1 MFSVAEFVLGRR
13 EMIEKVVK
21 IYDVTLRD
29 GTQGENIAFSIQD
42 KLRIASKLDELGIHY
57 IEGGWPGSNER
68 DEGFFKEAKKL
79 RLNKSKIAAFGST
92 RRVDKKCDEDG
103 NIQSL
108 LDSETPVVT
117 IVGKSWDFH
126 VKEALKISL
135 EENLGIIHDS
145 ISYLKKRVDEVFF
158 DAEHFF
164 DGYKRNPEYALKALK
179 AAFDAGADSLV
190 LCDTNG
196 GTLPWEIESI
206 LREVISKLQ
215 NPPLGIHT
223 HNDGEVGV
231 ANTLYAV
238 RLGVGQVQGTMNGY
252 GERCGNANLCS
263 IIPNLK
269 LKLGIN
275 CIDDDEL
282 RKLYEVSHFIHELT
296 NLPPIKKLPFIG
308 ESAFAHK
315 GGLHV
320 SAVMKKSETYEHIN
334 PEIVGNRRRV
344 LVSDLS
350 GKSNIIYKAK
360 ELGIDLDPSDKK
372 VQKIL
377 NELKKLEN
385 QGYEFEGADA
395 SFELLIRK
403 TLGQYRKHFE
413 LKGATIIIEK
423 HRDDEEP
430 ISEATVIVEVD
441 GVLEHTAASGNG
453 PVNALDNALRKALEK
468 FYPALKEVK
477 LKDYRVRVV
486 STGKGTDAVVRVLI
500 ESGDGE
506 NDWGTVGVSENI
518 VEASW
523 KALVDSIDYKLL
535 KDEAKRAA
543 KARG

>member
-1 MFSVAEFVLGRR
+1 MTERTVN
-13 EMIEKVVK
+13 

-29 GTQGENIAFSIQD
+29 GTQGENIAFSIHD
-42 KLRIASKLDELGIHY
+42 KIRIASKLDELGVHY

-68 DEGFFKEAKKL
+68 DEGFFKEARKLKL
-79 RLNKSKIAAFGST
+79 RKSKITAFGST
-92 RRVDKKCDEDG
+92 RRANNKPGEDG
-103 NIQSL
+103 NIKAL
-108 LDSETPVVT
+108 LKAQTPVVT

-126 VKEALKISL
+126 VKEALRISL
-135 EENLGIIHDS
+135 KENLEIIHDS
-145 ISYLKKRVDEVFF
+145 ISYLKKRVDELFF

-164 DGYKRNPEYALKALK
+164 DGFKKNPEYALEAINTAL
-179 AAFDAGADSLV
+179 DAGADTLV

-196 GTLPWEIESI
+196 GTLPWEIENTI
-206 LREVISKLQ
+206 KDVNANLA

-223 HNDGEVGV
+223 HNDGELGV

-238 RLGVGQVQGTMNGY
+238 REGANQVQGTINGY

-275 CIDDDEL
+275 SISDDEL
-282 RKLYEVSHFIHELT
+282 KKIYEVSHFIHELT
-296 NLPPIKKLPFIG
+296 NLPPIKHRAFVG

-320 SAVMKKSETYEHIN
+320 SAVMKNAETYEHIN
-334 PEIVGNRRRV
+334 PEILGNRRRI
-344 LVSDLS
+344 LISDLS
-350 GKSNIIYKAK
+350 GRSNIIYKAK
-360 ELGIDLDPSDKK
+360 ELGINLESNDKR
-372 VQKIL
+372 VIKIL
-377 NELKKLEN
+377 NEIKKLEN

-403 TLGQYRKHFE
+403 TLGQYRKHFD
-413 LKGATIIIEK
+413 LKGARIIVEK

-430 ISEATVIVEVD
+430 ISEATVIVQVD
-441 GVLEHTAASGNG
+441 GITEHTAAIGNG

-468 FYPALKEVK
+468 FYPVLKEVK

-486 STGKGTDAVVRVLI
+486 SSLKGTDAVVRVLI

-506 NDWGTVGVSENI
+506 TDWSTVGVSENI

-523 KALVDSIDYKLL
+523 KAMVDSIDYKLF
-535 KDEAKRAA
+535 KEEAKRAS

>member
-1 MFSVAEFVLGRR
+1 MTERIV
-13 EMIEKVVK
+13 KV
-21 IYDVTLRD
+21 YDVTLRD
-29 GTQGENIAFSIQD
+29 GTQGENISFSIHD
-42 KLRIASKLDELGIHY
+42 KIRIAAKLDELGVHY

-68 DEGFFKEAKKL
+68 DEGFFKQAKKL
-79 RLNKSKIAAFGST
+79 KLKKAKITAFGST
-92 RRVDKKCDEDG
+92 RRVNKKPAEDP
-103 NIQSL
+103 NLQAL
-108 LDSETPVVT
+108 LKAQTPVVT
-117 IVGKSWDFH
+117 LVGKSWDFH
-126 VKEALKISL
+126 VKEALRISL
-135 EENLGIIHDS
+135 KENLEIIHDS

-164 DGYKRNPEYALKALK
+164 DGFKKNPEYTLETIKTAL
-179 AAFDAGADSLV
+179 DAGADILV

-196 GTLPWEIESI
+196 GTLPWEIEDAIKELNTNLS
-206 LREVISKLQ
+206 

-223 HNDGEVGV
+223 HNDGELGV

-238 RLGVGQVQGTMNGY
+238 RQGVNQVQGTINGY

-275 CIDDDEL
+275 SLSDDEL
-282 RKLYEVSHFIHELT
+282 KKMYDVSHFIHELT
-296 NLPPIKKLPFIG
+296 NLPPIKHRPFVG

-320 SAVMKKSETYEHIN
+320 SAVMKNAETYEHIQ
-334 PEIVGNRRRV
+334 PDVVGNRRRV

-350 GKSNIIYKAK
+350 GRSNILYKAQ
-360 ELGIDLDPSDKK
+360 ELGIELDPGDKK
-372 VQKIL
+372 VNFIL
-377 NELKKLEN
+377 NELKKLES

-395 SFELLIRK
+395 SFELLVRRF
-403 TLGQYRKHFE
+403 LGQYRKHFE
-413 LKGATIIIEK
+413 LMGARTISEK
-423 HRDDEEP
+423 RKDDEETMA
-430 ISEATVIVEVD
+430 EATVIVQVD
-441 GVLEHTAASGNG
+441 GITEHTAAIGNG

-468 FYPALKEVK
+468 FYPALKDVK

-486 STGKGTDAVVRVLI
+486 SSQRGTEAVVRVLI

-506 NDWGTVGVSENI
+506 SDWSTVGVSENI

-523 KALVDSIDYKLL
+523 KALVDSIDYKLF
-535 KDEAKRAA
+535 KEEAKRAK

>member
-1 MFSVAEFVLGRR
+1 MKERL
-13 EMIEKVVK
+13 VK

-29 GTQGENIAFSIQD
+29 GTQGENISFSIHD
-42 KLRIASKLDELGIHY
+42 KIRIASKLDELGVHF

-68 DEGFFKEAKKL
+68 DEGFFKQAKKL
-79 RLNKSKIAAFGST
+79 RLRKSKITAFGST
-92 RRVDKKCDEDG
+92 RRVNKKPGEDE
-103 NIQSL
+103 NIQAL
-108 LDSETPVVT
+108 LKAETPVVT

-126 VKEALKISL
+126 VKEALRITLK
-135 EENLGIIHDS
+135 ENLDIIHDS
-145 ISYLKKRVDEVFF
+145 IQYLKKRVDEVFF

-164 DGYKRNPEYALKALK
+164 DGYKKNSKYALEAIESAIK
-179 AAFDAGADSLV
+179 AGADVVV

-196 GTLPWEIESI
+196 GTLPWEIESTV
-206 LREVISKLQ
+206 RDVNAQLQ

-223 HNDGEVGV
+223 HNDGELGV

-238 RLGVGQVQGTMNGY
+238 REGVNQVQGTINGY

-269 LKLGIN
+269 LKLGIK
-275 CIDDDEL
+275 CLSDDEL
-282 RKLYEVSHFIHELT
+282 KKVYEVSHFIHELT
-296 NLPPIKKLPFIG
+296 NLPPIKHRPFVG

-320 SAVMKKSETYEHIN
+320 SAVMKSAETYEHIN
-334 PEIVGNRRRV
+334 PEILGNRRRV

-350 GKSNIIYKAK
+350 GRSNIIYKAK
-360 ELGIDLDPSDKK
+360 ELGIHLDSGDKG

-377 NELKKLEN
+377 SELKKLEN

-413 LKGATIIIEK
+413 LNGARIIVEK

-430 ISEATVIVEVD
+430 ISEATVIVQVD
-441 GVLEHTAASGNG
+441 GITEHTAAIGNG

-468 FYPALKEVK
+468 FYPVLKDVK

-486 STGKGTDAVVRVLI
+486 SSQKGTDAVVRVLI

-506 NDWGTVGVSENI
+506 SDWSTVGVSENI

-523 KALVDSIDYKLL
+523 KAMVDSIDYKLF
-535 KDEAKRAA
+535 KEEAKKAK

>member
-1 MFSVAEFVLGRR
+1 MKAR
-13 EMIEKVVK
+13 EVK

-29 GTQGENIAFSIQD
+29 GTQGENISFSIAD
-42 KLRIASKLDELGIHY
+42 KLRIAHKLDELGVHY

-68 DEGFFKEAKKL
+68 DEGFFKGAKKL
-79 RLNKSKIAAFGST
+79 KLGRARISAFGST
-92 RRVDKKCDEDG
+92 RRADKNCNEDG
-103 NIQSL
+103 NIQAL
-108 LDSETPVVT
+108 LESEAPVVT

-126 VKEALKISL
+126 VKEALKISY
-135 EENLGIIHDS
+135 EENLELIGDS
-145 ISYLKKRVDEVFF
+145 VSYLKERVDEVFF

-164 DGYKRNPEYALKALK
+164 DGYKKNPGYAVSAIK
-179 AAFDAGADSLV
+179 AALEGGADALV

-196 GTLPWEIESI
+196 GALPWEIEEI
-206 LREVISKLQ
+206 INDVNLKLG

-223 HNDGEVGV
+223 HNDGELGV

-238 RLGVGQVQGTMNGY
+238 RCGVNQVQGTINGY

-275 CIDDDEL
+275 CLADDEL
-282 RKLYEVSHFIHELT
+282 KKLYDVSHFIHELT
-296 NLPPIKKLPFIG
+296 NLPPIKKSPFVG

-320 SAVMKKSETYEHIN
+320 SAVMRKAETYEHIN
-334 PEIVGNRRRV
+334 PEILGSKRRI
-344 LVSDLS
+344 LISDLS
-350 GKSNIIYKAK
+350 GRSNILYKAK
-360 ELGIDLDPSDKK
+360 ELGIELEPNDKR

-377 NELKKLEN
+377 AELKKLEN
-385 QGYEFEGADA
+385 EGYEFEGADA

-403 TLGQYRKHFE
+403 TLGQYKRHFE
-413 LKGATIIIEK
+413 LKGARIIVEK

-430 ISEATVIVEVD
+430 LSEATVIVQVD
-441 GVLEHTAASGNG
+441 GVVEHTAAIGNG

-468 FYPALKEVK
+468 FYPALREIK

-486 STGKGTDAVVRVLI
+486 STGNGTDAVVRVLI
-500 ESGDGE
+500 ESGDGDS
-506 NDWGTVGVSENI
+506 NWSTVGVSENI

-523 KALVDSIDYKLL
+523 KALVDGIDYKLL
-535 KDEAKRAA
+535 KDEARRAA
-543 KARG
+543 KADG

>member
-1 MFSVAEFVLGRR
+1 LWVNNYW
-13 EMIEKVVK
+13 EKKMKERVVK

-29 GTQGENIAFSIQD
+29 GTQGENISFSIQD
-42 KLRIASKLDELGIHY
+42 KLRIASKLEEVGVHY

-79 RLNKSKIAAFGST
+79 KLNKSRIAAFGST
-92 RRVDKKCDEDG
+92 RRVDKKCDKDG
-103 NIQSL
+103 NINSL
-108 LDSETPVVT
+108 LEAETPVVT

-126 VKEALKISL
+126 VKEALRISL
-135 EENLGIIHDS
+135 EENLEIIHDS
-145 ISYLKKRVDEVFF
+145 IAYLKERIDEVFF

-164 DGYKRNPEYALKALK
+164 DGYKRNPEYALSAIK
-179 AAFDAGADSLV
+179 AALDAGADALV

-196 GTLPWEIESI
+196 GTLPWEVESTVRDVN
-206 LREVISKLQ
+206 LKLG
-215 NPPLGIHT
+215 NPSLGIHS
-223 HNDGEVGV
+223 HNDGELGV

-238 RLGVGQVQGTMNGY
+238 IGGAGQVQGTMNGY

-275 CIDDDEL
+275 SISDDEL
-282 RKLYEVSHFIHELT
+282 KKLYEVSHFIHELT
-296 NLPPIKKLPFIG
+296 NLPPIKNRPYVG

-320 SAVMKKSETYEHIN
+320 SAVMKKAETYEHID

-350 GKSNIIYKAK
+350 GRSNILYKAK
-360 ELGIDLDPSDKK
+360 ELGIELEPNDKH

-377 NELKKLEN
+377 SELKKLEN

-395 SFELLIRK
+395 SFELLVRK
-403 TLGQYRKHFE
+403 ALGQYRKHFE
-413 LKGATIIIEK
+413 LKGARIIVEK
-423 HRDDEEP
+423 RKDDEEP
-430 ISEATVIVEVD
+430 ISEATVIVQVD
-441 GVLEHTAASGNG
+441 GVTEHTAAVGNG

-468 FYPALKEVK
+468 FYPALKDVK

-486 STGKGTDAVVRVLI
+486 STLRGTDAVVRVLM

-506 NDWGTVGVSENI
+506 TNWSTVGVSENI

-523 KALVDSIDYKLL
+523 KAMVDSIDYKLL
-535 KDEAKRAA
+535 KDEAKRAV

>member
-1 MFSVAEFVLGRR
+1 MTERT
-13 EMIEKVVK
+13 VK

-42 KLRIASKLDELGIHY
+42 KIRIAHKLDEMGVHY

-68 DEGFFKEAKKL
+68 DEGFFKEAKRLK
-79 RLNKSKIAAFGST
+79 LNKSKIAAFGST
-92 RRVDKKCDEDG
+92 RRTDKSCDIDG
-103 NIQSL
+103 NIQAL
-108 LDSETPVVT
+108 LHAETPVVT

-135 EENLGIIHDS
+135 EENLEIIHDS
-145 ISYLKKRVDEVFF
+145 VSYLKKRVDEVFF

-164 DGYKRNPEYALKALK
+164 DGYKRNPEYTLGAIK
-179 AAFDAGADSLV
+179 AALDAGADCLV

-196 GTLPWEIESI
+196 GTLPWEIESTI
-206 LREVISKLQ
+206 KDVTSKLE

-223 HNDGEVGV
+223 HNDGELGV

-238 RLGVGQVQGTMNGY
+238 RLGVCQVQGTINGY

-269 LKLGIN
+269 IKLGIN
-275 CIDDDEL
+275 CISYDEIK
-282 RKLYEVSHFIHELT
+282 KLYEVSHFIHELT
-296 NLPPIKKLPFIG
+296 NLPPIKKLPFVG

-334 PEIVGNRRRV
+334 PEVVGNRRRV

-350 GKSNIIYKAK
+350 GKSNILYKAK
-360 ELGIDLDPSDKK
+360 EFGIELDPNDKS
-372 VQKIL
+372 VQRIL

-403 TLGQYRKHFE
+403 ILGQYKKHFE
-413 LKGATIIIEK
+413 LKGARIIVEK
-423 HRDDEEP
+423 HRDEEEP
-430 ISEATVIVEVD
+430 ISEATVIVQVD
-441 GVLEHTAASGNG
+441 GVTEHTAAIGNG

-468 FYPALKEVK
+468 FYPALREIR

-486 STGKGTDAVVRVLI
+486 STGKGTDALVRVLI

-506 NDWGTVGVSENI
+506 SNWGTVGVSENI

>member
-1 MFSVAEFVLGRR
+1 MKER
-13 EMIEKVVK
+13 KVK

-29 GTQGENIAFSIQD
+29 GTQGENISFSIQD
-42 KLRIASKLDELGIHY
+42 KLRITSKLDELGIHY

-79 RLNKSKIAAFGST
+79 RLNKSRLAAFGST
-92 RRVDKKCDEDG
+92 RRAGKSCEEDT

-108 LDSETPVVT
+108 LKAETPVVT

-135 EENLGIIHDS
+135 EENLDLIYDS
-145 ISYLKKRVDEVFF
+145 VFYLKQRVEEVFF

-164 DGYKRNPEYALKALK
+164 DGYKRNPEYAVAAIK
-179 AAFDAGADSLV
+179 AALDAGADVVV

-206 LREVISKLQ
+206 IREVNLKLK

-223 HNDGEVGV
+223 HNDGELGV

-238 RLGVGQVQGTMNGY
+238 RLGVIQVQGTMNGY

-269 LKLGIN
+269 LKLGID
-275 CIDDDEL
+275 CITDEEL
-282 RKLYEVSHFIHELT
+282 RRLYDVSHFIHELT
-296 NLPPIKKLPFIG
+296 NLPPIKKLPFVG

-320 SAVMKKSETYEHIN
+320 SAVMRRAETYEHIN
-334 PEIVGNRRRV
+334 PEVVGNKRRI

-350 GKSNIIYKAK
+350 GKSNIVYKAK
-360 ELGIDLDPSDKK
+360 ELGIELEPNDKR

-377 NELKKLEN
+377 GELKKLEN

-395 SFELLIRK
+395 SFELLVRK
-403 TLGQYRKHFE
+403 ILGEYKKHFE
-413 LKGATIIIEK
+413 LKGARIIVEK

-430 ISEATVIVEVD
+430 LSEATVIVQVD
-441 GVLEHTAASGNG
+441 GVMEHTAAIGNG

-468 FYPALKEVK
+468 FYPSLKEVK

-506 NDWGTVGVSENI
+506 SNWSTVGVSENI

-535 KDEAKRAA
+535 KDEAKKTKKA
-543 KARG
+543 KA

>member
-1 MFSVAEFVLGRR
+1 MTER
-13 EMIEKVVK
+13 VVK

-29 GTQGENIAFSIQD
+29 GTQGENISFSIED

-57 IEGGWPGSNER
+57 IEGGWPGSNDR

-79 RLNKSKIAAFGST
+79 RLNKSRIAAFGST
-92 RRVDKKCDEDG
+92 RRASKNCNEDE

-108 LDSETPVVT
+108 LEAETPVVT

-126 VKEALKISL
+126 VKEALRISL
-135 EENLGIIHDS
+135 EENLEIIHDS
-145 ISYLKKRVDEVFF
+145 ISYLKERVEEVFF

-164 DGYKRNPEYALKALK
+164 DGYKRNPEYALSTLKTAL
-179 AAFDAGADSLV
+179 DAGADAAV

-196 GTLPWEIESI
+196 GTLPWEVESTI
-206 LREVISKLQ
+206 RDVNLKLG

-238 RLGVGQVQGTMNGY
+238 RLGVNQVQGTINGY

-269 LKLGIN
+269 LKLGIG
-275 CIDDDEL
+275 CISEDGL

-296 NLPPIKKLPFIG
+296 NLPPIKHRPFVG

-320 SAVMKKSETYEHIN
+320 SAVMRKSETYEHIN
-334 PEIVGNRRRV
+334 PEVVGNKRRV

-350 GKSNIIYKAK
+350 GRSNILYKAK
-360 ELGIDLDPSDKK
+360 ELGIELDPNDKK

-377 NELKKLEN
+377 AELKKLEN

-403 TLGQYRKHFE
+403 TLGEYKRHFE
-413 LKGATIIIEK
+413 LKGARIIVEK

-430 ISEATVIVEVD
+430 ISEATVIVQVD
-441 GVLEHTAASGNG
+441 GVTEHTAAIGNG

-486 STGKGTDAVVRVLI
+486 STGKATDAVVRVLI

-506 NDWGTVGVSENI
+506 SNWSTVGVSENI

-523 KALVDSIDYKLL
+523 KAMVDSIDYKLL

>member
-1 MFSVAEFVLGRR
+1 MKER
-13 EMIEKVVK
+13 VVK

-29 GTQGENIAFSIQD
+29 GTQGENISFSIQD
-42 KLRIASKLDELGIHY
+42 KLRIASKLEEVGVHY

-79 RLNKSKIAAFGST
+79 KLNKSRIAAFGST
-92 RRVDKKCDEDG
+92 RRVDKKCDKDG
-103 NIQSL
+103 NINSL
-108 LDSETPVVT
+108 LEAETPVVT

-126 VKEALKISL
+126 VKEALRISL
-135 EENLGIIHDS
+135 EENLEIIHDS
-145 ISYLKKRVDEVFF
+145 IAYLKERIDEVFF

-164 DGYKRNPEYALKALK
+164 DGYKRNPEYALSAIK
-179 AAFDAGADSLV
+179 AALDAGADALV

-196 GTLPWEIESI
+196 GTLPWEVESTVRDVN
-206 LREVISKLQ
+206 LKLG
-215 NPPLGIHT
+215 NPSLGIHS
-223 HNDGEVGV
+223 HNDGELGV

-238 RLGVGQVQGTMNGY
+238 IGGAGQVQGTMNGY

-275 CIDDDEL
+275 SISDDEL
-282 RKLYEVSHFIHELT
+282 KKLYEVSHFIHELT
-296 NLPPIKKLPFIG
+296 NLPPIKNRPFVG

-320 SAVMKKSETYEHIN
+320 SAVMKKAETYEHID

-350 GKSNIIYKAK
+350 GRSNILYKAK
-360 ELGIDLDPSDKK
+360 ELGIELEPNDKH

-377 NELKKLEN
+377 SELKKLEN

-395 SFELLIRK
+395 SFELLVRK
-403 TLGQYRKHFE
+403 ALGQYRKHFE
-413 LKGATIIIEK
+413 LKGARIIVEK
-423 HRDDEEP
+423 RKDDEEP
-430 ISEATVIVEVD
+430 ISEATVIVQVD
-441 GVLEHTAASGNG
+441 GVTEHTAAVGNG

-468 FYPALKEVK
+468 FYPALKDVK

-486 STGKGTDAVVRVLI
+486 STLRGTDAVVRVLM

-506 NDWGTVGVSENI
+506 TNWSTVGVSENI

-523 KALVDSIDYKLL
+523 KAMVDSIDYKLL
-535 KDEAKRAA
+535 KDEAKRAV

>member
-1 MFSVAEFVLGRR
+1 MVIGRK
-13 EMIEKVVK
+13 EMTERVVK

-29 GTQGENIAFSIQD
+29 GTQGENISFSIQD
-42 KLRIASKLDELGIHY
+42 KLRIASKLDEVGVHY

-79 RLNKSKIAAFGST
+79 RLNKSRIAAFGST
-92 RRVDKKCDEDG
+92 RRADKKCAEDG
-103 NIQSL
+103 NINSL
-108 LDSETPVVT
+108 LEAETPVVT

-126 VKEALKISL
+126 VKEALRISL
-135 EENLGIIHDS
+135 EDNLEIIHDS
-145 ISYLKKRVDEVFF
+145 IAYLKQRVDEVFF
-158 DAEHFF
+158 DAEGFF
-164 DGYKRNPEYALKALK
+164 DGYKRNPEYALAAIK
-179 AAFDAGADSLV
+179 AALDGGADTLV

-196 GTLPWEIESI
+196 GTLPWQVESTVKDVN
-206 LREVISKLQ
+206 LKLA
-215 NPPLGIHT
+215 NPSLGIHT
-223 HNDGEVGV
+223 HNDGELGV

-238 RLGVGQVQGTMNGY
+238 IGGANQVQGTMNGY

-275 CIDDDEL
+275 SISDDEL
-282 RKLYEVSHFIHELT
+282 KKLYEVSHFIHELT
-296 NLPPIKKLPFIG
+296 NLPPIKNRPFVG

-320 SAVMKKSETYEHIN
+320 SAVMKKAETYEHIN

-350 GKSNIIYKAK
+350 GRSNIVYKAK
-360 ELGIDLDPSDKK
+360 EVGIELEPNDKQ

-377 NELKKLEN
+377 SELKKLEN

-395 SFELLIRK
+395 SFELLVRK
-403 TLGQYRKHFE
+403 ALGQYRKHFE
-413 LKGATIIIEK
+413 LKGARIIVEK
-423 HRDDEEP
+423 RKDDEEP
-430 ISEATVIVEVD
+430 ISEATVIVQVD
-441 GVLEHTAASGNG
+441 GVTEHTAAVGNG

-468 FYPALKEVK
+468 FYPALKDVK

-486 STGKGTDAVVRVLI
+486 STLRGTDAVVRVLI

-506 NDWGTVGVSENI
+506 TNWSTVGVSENI

-523 KALVDSIDYKLL
+523 KAMVDSIDYKLL